1 MIEIAKDSL
10 SDFIVI
16 KVLTEEKIVINKGR
30 NDGVKVGQKFLIY
43 GIGEEL
49 FDPVSGKSLGV
60 LEMVRGQG
68 RVSHVQD
75 NQAQI
80 RSIEQTTKKTR
91 DMTGILSAY
100 MLSPTVSESYV
111 DEPFEDVVKGDLA
124 RPI

>member
-111 DEPFEDVVKGDLA
+111 DEPFEGVVKGDLA